1 MASLWRCISEAD
13 MDETRVTSVEL
24 HKRLGE
30 LIDRAMTEPVMV
42 TKHNRDH
49 VVLISAEQ
57 FATLRMSA
65 RKARKTG
72 SLTAEER
79 AAASAAQVPSRPAQK
94 RYLKK
99 LAAAVEEMAGQTPDP

>member
-1 MASLWRCISEAD
+1 

-57 FATLRMSA
+57 YAALRISSL
-65 RKARKTG
+65 KPRKTG
-72 SLTAEER
+72 SLTQEER
-79 AAASAAQVPSRPAQK
+79 AAAMAAQVPSRPEQK

-99 LAAAVEEMAGQTPDP
+99 LAAAVEDMARQTPD